1 MRSATLDLAAMEP
14 LLPDSAG
21 LAEPAMAL
29 LREASALGGRLHP
42 ITRRSVAELLRTIN
56 TYHSNLIEGHDTHP
70 RDIERALEG
79 RLSTA
84 PARRALQLEA
94 RAHIEV
100 QRVVEHRME
109 ADGTLD
115 ITSTNFLLFLHRE
128 FYERMPDEWRKVRS
142 GDGTRERTVVPGRLR
157 DEEVDVGR
165 HVPPPP
171 SSLPRLLE
179 RFSEAYDPGR
189 LTGLDAVIAIAASH
203 HRLLWIHPF
212 IDGNGRVARLF
223 TDAYLRR
230 VGVGGHGLWTASRGF
245 ARHRARYFDALAAA
259 DAERRNDYDGRGA
272 RSHAA
277 LAAFCEFF
285 LETCLDQV
293 RFMSRLLELDDLLA
307 RTEHYAARRAAGGM
321 GARLA
326 PQAALL
332 LREALL
338 RGEFPRGDA
347 PRITGTSERTARRI
361 LGTLVGERLL
371 ASDTPKGP
379 VRLGL
384 PVHAVG
390 FYFPQLFPEGALD
403 CPSPL
408 VDPGDRYRPV

>member
-1 MRSATLDLAAMEP
+1 MEP
-14 LLPDSAG
+14 LLPASAG

-29 LREASALGGRLHP
+29 LGEATALGGRLHP
-42 ITRRSVAELLRTIN
+42 VTRRSVADLLRTIN
-56 TYHSNLIEGHDTHP
+56 TYHSNLIEGHDTRP

-79 RLSTA
+79 RLSTT
-84 PARRALQLEA
+84 PEKRALQLEA

-100 QRVVEHRME
+100 QRIVEARME
-109 ADGTLD
+109 ADKTLD
-115 ITSTNFLLFLHRE
+115 ITSTEFLLFLHRE
-128 FYERMPDEWRKVRS
+128 FYERMPEEWRKVRS
-142 GDGTRERTVVPGRLR
+142 GDVTREREVVPGRLR
-157 DEEVDVGR
+157 EEEIDVGR
-165 HVPPPP
+165 LVPPSPA
-171 SSLPRLLE
+171 SLPRLLE
-179 RFSEAYDPGR
+179 RFSEAYNPDH

-212 IDGNGRVARLF
+212 LDGNGRVARLF

-245 ARHRARYFDALAAA
+245 ARHRPRYFDALAAA

-272 RSHAA
+272 RSEAA

-293 RFMSRLLELDDLLA
+293 RFMGRLLDLDALLA
-307 RTEHYAARRAAGGM
+307 RVEAYAARRAAGGM

-326 PQAALL
+326 PEAALL

-338 RGEFPRGDA
+338 RGEFARGDA

-361 LGTLVGERLL
+361 LGMLVHERLL
-371 ASDTPKGP
+371 LSDTPKGP
-379 VRLGL
+379 VRLGF
-384 PVHAVG
+384 PVDVVG
-390 FYFPQLFPEGALD
+390 FYFPQLFPEDVLAESG
-403 CPSPL
+403 
-408 VDPGDRYRPV
+408 